1 MDIWKVK
8 MTNNNTKIAQG
19 LGKTPREALT
29 DLERSLEE
37 RRDGY
42 RRRKK

>member
-19 LGKTPREALT
+19 WGRTPREALD
-29 DLERSLEE
+29 DLDRTLNE
-37 RRDGY
+37 RDGY
-42 RRRKK
+42 RRRRKR